1 MKLERTTTGIIIHQP
16 STEVKRVVL
25 KYFSLTNPV
34 REYFIYSGNDRS
46 KKPLFGREHDVIY
59 ISSGFL
65 KINDPVIQKL
75 PKPSVINY
83 QTPKKVEI
91 TMNREPRSQLQRDCI
106 EKMLNN
112 TSNKLTIELKP
123 GTGKQ
128 EPYSRKIPT
137 PTPEGFTRMGDLKVG
152 DYVFSRDGNPTQV
165 IDIFEQGEKD
175 VYKITFQDGR
185 IALCGA
191 EHLWTVKT
199 FKNGIWKTV
208 TTKDMINDFRRVSPW
223 KLSHGR
229 EDPYNYKYYIP
240 ICQPVQY
247 PHRDVP
253 VDPWVL
259 GCFIGNG
266 CCTLPALTISS
277 PDEWVPEKIAEI
289 YGFGVKLQS
298 PKYNPYRYVFYNKE
312 TGGLI
317 HTKDFFKD
325 IPEICGH
332 YSYEKTIPD
341 IYLYND
347 PDTRLNLLRG
357 LMDTDGSIK
366 WNGGRYN
373 TTYTSTSKKLLEQ
386 IRWIVQSFG
395 FGACIMIDSR
405 KDKYTTGYC
414 GNLTFRI
421 PNEVKHCLF
430 SYPPKL
436 KLAEDAVKHKQ
447 ENLYGDLLIRNIE
460 LSHREKCRCIM
471 VDNSEHLYLTEDFI
485 VTHNTFIATYATSKL
500 QMKPLVI
507 APTTLLKNQ
516 WVEEFEGCGI
526 PREDI
531 ATRIWD
537 APSKKLC
544 VVTVSSIELDLGKD
558 WEKLMDVIRQ
568 SAFGIKIVDEAHLHL
583 KGVLKLDAIC
593 NIKHNWYLSAT
604 LGRSDIEEDNILNRA
619 LLDAE
624 RFIGNAIYEEYQKEY
639 VNIYTQDIYYYPS
652 NRLCNDH
659 FKYGTKG
666 LIKATY
672 YRMLMDYKHG
682 YPFLNNIKRMIRI
695 AYSTKTY
702 EGKILVLVPL
712 LDVITRLKEELSRDP
727 WFDKFNIVTVD
738 GSLPLPVKRR
748 ALEEGDLILTTTMS
762 VGTGTDIKNLACV
775 INFDQAAS
783 SIILEQVCGRLRDRG
798 KECWFFDI
806 TDHVKQA
813 RTFESWGRKRKMLLP
828 YFPGVRPDIKHL
840 PDIHC

>member
-1 MKLERTTTGIIIHQP
+1 
-16 STEVKRVVL
+16 
-25 KYFSLTNPV
+25 
-34 REYFIYSGNDRS
+34 
-46 KKPLFGREHDVIY
+46 
-59 ISSGFL
+59 
-65 KINDPVIQKL
+65 
-75 PKPSVINY
+75 
-83 QTPKKVEI
+83 
-91 TMNREPRSQLQRDCI
+91 
-106 EKMLNN
+106 
-112 TSNKLTIELKP
+112 
-123 GTGKQ
+123 
-128 EPYSRKIPT
+128 
-137 PTPEGFTRMGDLKVG
+137 
-152 DYVFSRDGNPTQV
+152 
-165 IDIFEQGEKD
+165 
-175 VYKITFQDGR
+175 
-185 IALCGA
+185 
-191 EHLWTVKT
+191 
-199 FKNGIWKTV
+199 
-208 TTKDMINDFRRVSPW
+208 
-223 KLSHGR
+223 
-229 EDPYNYKYYIP
+229 
-240 ICQPVQY
+240 
-247 PHRDVP
+247 
-253 VDPWVL
+253 
-259 GCFIGNG
+259 
-266 CCTLPALTISS
+266 
-277 PDEWVPEKIAEI
+277 
-289 YGFGVKLQS
+289 
-298 PKYNPYRYVFYNKE
+298 
-312 TGGLI
+312 
-317 HTKDFFKD
+317 
-325 IPEICGH
+325 
-332 YSYEKTIPD
+332 
-341 IYLYND
+341 
-347 PDTRLNLLRG
+347 
-357 LMDTDGSIK
+357 
-366 WNGGRYN
+366 
-373 TTYTSTSKKLLEQ
+373 
-386 IRWIVQSFG
+386 
-395 FGACIMIDSR
+395 
-405 KDKYTTGYC
+405 
-414 GNLTFRI
+414 
-421 PNEVKHCLF
+421 
-430 SYPPKL
+430 
-436 KLAEDAVKHKQ
+436 
-447 ENLYGDLLIRNIE
+447 
-460 LSHREKCRCIM
+460 M

-738 GSLPLPVKRR
+738 GSLPLPVKRS